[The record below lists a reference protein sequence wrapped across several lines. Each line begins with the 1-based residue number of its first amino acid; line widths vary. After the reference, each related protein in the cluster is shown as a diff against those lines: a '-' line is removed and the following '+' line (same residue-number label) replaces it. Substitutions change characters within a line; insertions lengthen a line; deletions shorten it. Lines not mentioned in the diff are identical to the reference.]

1 MSSDRLSAAAA
12 WMFWP
17 TMMIGNSTSCKKL
30 LDIHT
35 MMKWVPCL
43 MADGRA
49 KRTTMLSLLVRRRP
63 LILTDP

>member
-1 MSSDRLSAAAA
+1 
-12 WMFWP
+12 
-17 TMMIGNSTSCKKL
+17 
-30 LDIHT
+30 